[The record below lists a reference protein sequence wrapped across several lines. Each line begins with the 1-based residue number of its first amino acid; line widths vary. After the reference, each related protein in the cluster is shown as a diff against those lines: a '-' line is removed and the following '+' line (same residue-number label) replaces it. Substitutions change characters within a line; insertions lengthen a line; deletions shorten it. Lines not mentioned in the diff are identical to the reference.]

1 MINAADLPAV
11 RARTEAVELAE
22 NGLTLADA
30 DAAAAPSGTAAA
42 CYPSKKLV
50 LENGRYVVAG
60 TTK

>member
-11 RARTEAVELAE
+11 RARTEAIDLAE
-22 NGLTLADA
+22 NGLTLTDA
-30 DAAAAPSGTAAA
+30 DVVGASTDAAPP